1 VAAAEIGLHRAELA
15 RDLLRLATAGS
26 VDDGKSTLIGRLLH
40 DSRAIADDQLAAI
53 EQASRRRGGDGLDL
67 ALLTDGLRAEREQG
81 ITIDVAYRHFVTAR
95 RRFVLA
101 DTPGHVQYTRNMVT
115 GVSTADAAIVLV
127 DARAGVLEQTRRH
140 VAIVALL
147 RVPHLVVAVNKMDL
161 VAFDAARFAEIAAE
175 VDGIGRRLGVFG
187 TTAIPLSALHGDNVV
202 ERSSAMPWYE
212 GPSLLEHLETLDVE
226 PDADDGRLRLPV
238 QWVIR
243 GTTASV
249 PNYRAYAGR
258 VERGRIRPGQR
269 VVAQPGAIA
278 TTVRAIDTLEGPIEE
293 ALRGSSVAVRLTY
306 PLDLGRGGMIADE
319 LDVPGPVD
327 RVDAIA
333 CWLDPKPLRSGDR
346 YLVQHT
352 TRVVRA
358 VVERVD
364 HRLDL
369 YTLDPDG
376 AADTLGA
383 NDIGRL
389 HLRLADP
396 IFADAFADDRVTG
409 SAILIDETTHATVA
423 ALLLEAEPGST
434 AERPAGSR
442 ISSSTFVGTSSPPG
456 FEPRSGFSG
465 PNQGE
470 VPQPTC

>member
-1 VAAAEIGLHRAELA
+1 MSEM
-15 RDLLRLATAGS
+15 LRFATAGS

-53 EQASRRRGGDGLDL
+53 EQASRRRGGDALDL

-81 ITIDVAYRHFVTAR
+81 ITIDVAYRHFATLR

-127 DARAGVLEQTRRH
+127 DARSGVLEQTRRH

-161 VAFDAARFAEIAAE
+161 VAFDEARFAEIAAE
-175 VDGIGRRLGVFG
+175 VDSIARRLGVLE
-187 TTAIPLSALHGDNVV
+187 TTAIPLSALLGDNVV
-202 ERSSAMPWYE
+202 ERSPAMPWYG
-212 GPSLLEHLETLDVE
+212 GPPLLELLETVDVE
-226 PDADDGRLRLPV
+226 QDADDGRLRLPV

-243 GTTASV
+243 GTTASD
-249 PNYRAYAGR
+249 PDYRAYAGR

-269 VVAQPGAIA
+269 VVALPGGVTA
-278 TTVRAIDTLEGPIEE
+278 TVRAIDTLEGPIEE
-293 ALRGSSVAVRLTY
+293 AARGSSVAVRLTD

-319 LDVPGPVD
+319 LDAPAPVS

-333 CWLDPKPLRSGDR
+333 CWLDATPLRPGGR

-369 YTLDPDG
+369 DTLGPDG
-376 AADTLGA
+376 AAETLDA

-396 IFADAFADDRVTG
+396 IFADAFADNRVTG
-409 SAILIDETTHATVA
+409 SAILIDEATHATVA
-423 ALLLEAEPGST
+423 ALLLEADHGPS
-434 AERPAGSR
+434 AERP
-442 ISSSTFVGTSSPPG
+442 
-456 FEPRSGFSG
+456 E
-465 PNQGE
+465 
-470 VPQPTC
+470 

>member
-1 VAAAEIGLHRAELA
+1 MAAVGLGPSPIAPA

-40 DSRAIADDQLAAI
+40 DARAIADDQLAAI
-53 EQASRRRGGDGLDL
+53 EQASRRRGGDALDL

-81 ITIDVAYRHFVTAR
+81 ITIDVAYRHFATAR

-127 DARAGVLEQTRRH
+127 DARSGVLEQTRRH
-140 VAIVALL
+140 VAIAALL

-161 VAFDAARFAEIAAE
+161 VAFDGARFAEIAAE
-175 VDGIGRRLGVFG
+175 VDAIARRLGVRE
-187 TTAIPLSALHGDNVV
+187 TTAIPLSALLGDNVV
-202 ERSSAMPWYE
+202 ERSPAMPWYD
-212 GPSLLEHLETLDVE
+212 GPPLLEHLETVDVE

-243 GTTASV
+243 GTIAND
-249 PNYRAYAGR
+249 PDYRAYAGR
-258 VERGRIRPGQR
+258 VERGRIRPGQPI
-269 VVAQPGAIA
+269 VAQPGGIA
-278 TTVRAIDTLEGPIEE
+278 TTVRAIDTLEGPLDE
-293 ALRGSSVAVRLTY
+293 AARGSSVAVRLTD

-319 LDVPGPVD
+319 LDAPAPVSG
-327 RVDAIA
+327 VDAIA
-333 CWLDPKPLRSGDR
+333 CWLDATPLRPGGR

-369 YTLDPDG
+369 DTLGPDG

-409 SAILIDETTHATVA
+409 SAILIDEATHATVA
-423 ALLLEAEPGST
+423 ALLLEAEHGPT
-434 AERPAGSR
+434 AERPA
-442 ISSSTFVGTSSPPG
+442 
-456 FEPRSGFSG
+456 
-465 PNQGE
+465 
-470 VPQPTC
+470 

>member
-1 VAAAEIGLHRAELA
+1 MAAVGLGSSPIAA
-15 RDLLRLATAGS
+15 PRDLLRLATAGS

-53 EQASRRRGGDGLDL
+53 EQASRRRGGDALDL

-81 ITIDVAYRHFVTAR
+81 ITIDVAYRHFATVR

-127 DARAGVLEQTRRH
+127 DARSGILEQTRRH
-140 VAIVALL
+140 VAIAALL

-161 VAFDAARFAEIAAE
+161 VAFDEARFAELAAE
-175 VDGIGRRLGVFG
+175 VDAIARRLGVRD
-187 TTAIPLSALHGDNVV
+187 TTAIPLSALLGDNVV
-202 ERSSAMPWYE
+202 GRSRAMPWYD
-212 GPSLLEHLETLDVE
+212 GPPLLEHLETVDVGPE
-226 PDADDGRLRLPV
+226 ADDGRLRLPV

-243 GTTASV
+243 GTTASD
-249 PNYRAYAGR
+249 PDYRAYAGR

-269 VVAQPGAIA
+269 VVALPGGVTA
-278 TTVRAIDTLEGPIEE
+278 TVRAIDTFEGPIEE
-293 ALRGSSVAVRLTY
+293 AARGSSVAVRLID
-306 PLDLGRGGMIADE
+306 PLDLGRGGMIAGEIDA
-319 LDVPGPVD
+319 PAPVS

-333 CWLDPKPLRSGDR
+333 CWLDAKPLRPGGR

-358 VVERVD
+358 VVERID

-369 YTLDPDG
+369 DTLGPDG

-389 HLRLADP
+389 HARLADP
-396 IFADAFADDRVTG
+396 IFADAFADHRVTG
-409 SAILIDETTHATVA
+409 SAILIDEATHATVA
-423 ALLLEAEPGST
+423 ALLLEAEHGPT
-434 AERPAGSR
+434 AEPPA
-442 ISSSTFVGTSSPPG
+442 
-456 FEPRSGFSG
+456 
-465 PNQGE
+465 
-470 VPQPTC
+470 